1 MGKHTPGPWKVTE
14 DARVFSESAR
24 EWNRTF
30 NANTP
35 AFIAACSG
43 NAANA
48 RLIAAA
54 PDLLAAAEALLGHRF
69 YRASGLSDSHAE
81 LLGALRAAIA
91 AAKGEE

>member
-1 MGKHTPGPWKVTE
+1 MTKQDVRRETLDEWE
-14 DARVFSESAR
+14 DRRKALLES
-24 EWNRTF
+24 T
-30 NANTP
+30 
-35 AFIAACSG
+35 AA
-43 NAANA
+43 AKRALRDA